1 MRVRAGAERRR
12 RATVSKRSEG
22 VRESADANSEHA
34 GSYMLLYP
42 VCQEKNTNMD
52 IFVHC
57 SLSLRERVGVRAAS
71 SDYDRRRWWL
81 GWHPHPAP
89 LPEGEGYCDPASW
102 RNASDGARR
111 DSAQTAM
118 ARPARSALV

>member
-42 VCQEKNTNMD
+42 VCQEKNTVMD
-52 IFVHC
+52 IFSRRAAMPSSLVRVSSALPACLRGRHC
-57 SLSLRERVGVRAAS
+57 EERSDKAIHRAAS
-71 SDYDRRRWWL
+71 RWIAAERL
-81 GWHPHPAP
+81 SKG
-89 LPEGEGYCDPASW
+89 L
-102 RNASDGARR
+102 
-111 DSAQTAM
+111 
-118 ARPARSALV
+118 RSQ